1 MKNVKTIVMALFIG
15 AFVGHVESANA
26 QVVSTKEQKEIIKNR
41 KELAKQTRKQVEAN
55 VWKDAKKVA
64 KQLKKDG
71 WKPFP
76 GSPTLETQQSDM
88 MMRRYELEGNFPRYV
103 LGEGTASAKSSGVA
117 RKQAQARARVELAS
131 NIGAEVAALTEGSE
145 SNNEYSSAEQET
157 VAKMLESNKILV
169 QQSIGRTEVVFEA
182 YREKAGSTEV
192 LVWICCDGSAAKSAI
207 YKAFNEEQKEL
218 REKSEKTL
226 EKK

>member
-76 GSPTLETQQSDM
+76 GS
-88 MMRRYELEGNFPRYV
+88 
-103 LGEGTASAKSSGVA
+103 
-117 RKQAQARARVELAS
+117 
-131 NIGAEVAALTEGSE
+131 
-145 SNNEYSSAEQET
+145 
-157 VAKMLESNKILV
+157 
-169 QQSIGRTEVVFEA
+169 
-182 YREKAGSTEV
+182 
-192 LVWICCDGSAAKSAI
+192 
-207 YKAFNEEQKEL
+207 
-218 REKSEKTL
+218 
-226 EKK
+226 